1 MSRFF
6 IFVYKFFF
14 PIKTFSIFLLII
26 GFFLFIFFFFKKRIK
41 INFISL
47 LAINFLILFISYNN
61 DLAYDSMLYHLQTIK
76 YNSNFKIILGLSNL
90 EPRLGMNSSY
100 HSLISIF
107 NINLFNQNLIYFMNI
122 SIFSFFLNLIFR
134 RNFTLKK
141 KNEIFIYLSIVFI
154 LFYSLIHP
162 WNNGTIM
169 NNIGSPEVDIV
180 SMIFFLLLI
189 YLFLNLIE
197 EKSEENFD
205 LFIIVIFLLISF
217 KLSYVY
223 SLLLLLYIIFFKK
236 ILILNK
242 TSFFV
247 STTFLIWIAKG
258 LLLSGCI
265 LFPISKTCLNLSWSM
280 GKENVEGYYNIVK
293 SFNRTL
299 PENTNFGNFEHT
311 VQSYDWFVPWI
322 KNYFLQTEFLIIIFM
337 IFTCSILFLII
348 FFTIKKKNFLK
359 ENINIFFI
367 IFFLFSL
374 ITWLL
379 SPDIRLAY
387 GLLIAVSILPLTVVL
402 QIVKLNQLNKKI
414 FKFSFILVLILL
426 TFKQKNNINLL
437 NNFPFEKQ
445 FNYQDF
451 VKIYSSNNYN
461 VFKPSKNVFCNFFD
475 DFCSYQSLHVNIK
488 EKNGYIIM
496 TNNWQN

>member
-1 MSRFF
+1 MLTSLPILLF
-6 IFVYKFFF
+6 INLIIIGFAGITKQIISQNKNTINNFDFVYGILCLVFLSLFINFFF
-14 PIKTFSIFLLII
+14 QLRLSIFLLNI

-41 INFISL
+41 IIFILL

-107 NINLFNQNLIYFMNI
+107 NINLFNQNLIYFMNV
-122 SIFSFFLNLIFR
+122 SIFSFFLNFIFV

-141 KNEIFIYLSIVFI
+141 KNEIFIILSIVFI

-367 IFFLFSL
+367 IFFIFINHLATIS
-374 ITWLL
+374 
-379 SPDIRLAY
+379 DIRLHM
-387 GLLIAVSILPLTVVL
+387 V
-402 QIVKLNQLNKKI
+402 
-414 FKFSFILVLILL
+414 
-426 TFKQKNNINLL
+426 
-437 NNFPFEKQ
+437 
-445 FNYQDF
+445 
-451 VKIYSSNNYN
+451 
-461 VFKPSKNVFCNFFD
+461 C
-475 DFCSYQSLHVNIK
+475 
-488 EKNGYIIM
+488 
-496 TNNWQN
+496 